1 MRTLTLVLV
10 PFLVLLSGCV
20 YRAPVTTNHTI
31 PIDPAVLG
39 LWQAIPEPGKA
50 VDADETMLVLK
61 YSDTEY
67 VVRYPSGK
75 DAMFFRG
82 YPIKVADLQCVQIQL
97 LGGKDQPADEDDH
110 KYHIVAYRLAEG
122 VLEVKT
128 LNTDL
133 IPSTSATGADVLKAI
148 KANLANPDL
157 FKDPGKFKKL
167 VQE

>member
-1 MRTLTLVLV
+1 MRTPTLVLV
-10 PFLVLLSGCV
+10 LSLVLLSGCV
-20 YRAPVTTNHTI
+20 YRAPVTTNHKI

-39 LWQAIPEPGKA
+39 LWQAIPEPGKD

-61 YSDTEY
+61 YSDKEY

-82 YPIKVADLQCVQIQL
+82 YPIKVGDLQCVQIQL
-97 LGGKDQPADEDDH
+97 LGEKNQPADDDDR

-122 VLEVKT
+122 VLELKT

-133 IPSTSATGADVLKAI
+133 IPSRLVTGADVLKAI

-157 FKDPGKFKKL
+157 FKDPGKFRKVVKG
-167 VQE
+167 